1 LLKESYLSHHS
12 QWFFS
17 PMGQQ
22 MTQGTL
28 PCVVIGRHTRRSSKR
43 MLAVFNTTTTTIH
56 QLTIL
61 VLPTSLRFGPKW
73 PPAPKSFPLGPVRP
87 VASARP
93 CRWPARS
100 LQSCRS
106 CHGPASPP
114 LQFCHPIAKRDT
126 RSGPCSTGYSLLVVG
141 GEKSAKSL
149 VGGTAGTKK
158 RVSSPSRPDHRA
170 KSTTTILHTAATLV
184 QPRSTIICNIPHPPQ
199 YCT

>member
-126 RSGPCSTGYSLLVVG
+126 RSGPCSIGYSLLVVG
-141 GEKSAKSL
+141 GEKAQKAGL
-149 VGGTAGTKK
+149 VVWRGRKNAC
-158 RVSSPSRPDHRA
+158 RRHRGR
-170 KSTTTILHTAATLV
+170 TTVPNPQQPYYTAATLV